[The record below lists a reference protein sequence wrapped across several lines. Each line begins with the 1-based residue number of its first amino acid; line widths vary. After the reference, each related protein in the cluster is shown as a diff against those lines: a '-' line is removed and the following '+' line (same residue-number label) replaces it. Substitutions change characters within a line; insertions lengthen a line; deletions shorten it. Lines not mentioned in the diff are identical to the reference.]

1 MKSLTKLGLL
11 SLIAVLAIASG
22 CSKKPKNITP
32 IPVGGNGPA
41 VAPTTETVLPG
52 KERPLVSNPNG
63 FGKTLNDVN
72 GPRVTNFTPDTG
84 AGAGANLGSTG
95 LKPLSDNDPFANR
108 TEDAATLAGDTV
120 YFDYDKAAVK
130 SSELPKLGAVADHLK
145 SHPDVNLK
153 IAGHADERG
162 TEEYNRALS
171 ERRALAVREQ
181 LINKGVSADRI
192 TTEPYGEDKPAD
204 PGHDEAAWAKNRRGE
219 FILLVPNAVR

>member
-11 SLIAVLAIASG
+11 SFVAVLAIASG

-32 IPVGGNGPA
+32 IPVGGTGAA
-41 VAPTTETVLPG
+41 VAPTTETTRSDIV
-52 KERPLVSNPNG
+52 RPPANPNG
-63 FGKTLNDVN
+63 FGKTLNDGN
-72 GPRVTNFTPDTG
+72 GPRVTNFTPDGG
-84 AGAGANLGSTG
+84 AGAGAGSTG
-95 LKPLSDNDPFANR
+95 LKPLSENDPFANR

-153 IAGHADERG
+153 VAGHADERG

-204 PGHDEAAWAKNRRGE
+204 AGHDEAAWAKNRRAE
-219 FILLVPNAVR
+219 FVLLLPNNVR